1 MHYSAL
7 ISFLWIVTS
16 IETEDPSSEKSENA
30 VSVKRSGS
38 QSNLDESL
46 KKELRRGST
55 RRSMKKPGE
64 PNDTDEKGSSPVSIF
79 VELLVNSFQQCI
91 TN

>member
-1 MHYSAL
+1 
-7 ISFLWIVTS
+7 
-16 IETEDPSSEKSENA
+16 
-30 VSVKRSGS
+30 
-38 QSNLDESL
+38 
-46 KKELRRGST
+46 
-55 RRSMKKPGE
+55 MKKPGE